1 MRVDKATLLHIFK
14 QIDLD
19 NDGTIVYQEYTKAIK
34 ENPDLL
40 DWFQLLNK
48 QTHEATTPSPA
59 DVPVRQDSGHTENP
73 FEMAASLMIDKEK
86 VKKIIQ
92 MKNEKQE
99 KEKEVNQLKQEVAQI
114 KKDTEDQLSGL
125 MKQIAVMT
133 ETVQSEVARKQQEK
147 KDWEESQA

>member
-1 MRVDKATLLHIFK
+1 
-14 QIDLD
+14 
-19 NDGTIVYQEYTKAIK
+19 
-34 ENPDLL
+34 
-40 DWFQLLNK
+40 
-48 QTHEATTPSPA
+48 
-59 DVPVRQDSGHTENP
+59 
-73 FEMAASLMIDKEK
+73 MIDKEK